1 MKVLVIEDE
10 KSLARLIEVELTL
23 QGKEVEVRYDGKSGL
38 IAALEGGVDL
48 VLLDWMLPDLE
59 GIEVCRILRSK
70 GSTVPIIMITAKQGV
85 SYEVEGLHVGADDY
99 ITKPFDM
106 EQLLAR
112 MEAVLRRTRR
122 MEQGTAKMVHG
133 QLVVDTEERR
143 VSVEGKQVHLTRK
156 EYDILLLLLQNRG
169 RIVTKEQ
176 ILEKVWGPNVHLEEG
191 VLSVHIASIRSKLQG
206 SFIENVRGIGY
217 MIPRYDET

>member
-23 QGKEVEVRYDGKSGL
+23 QGKEVEVRHDGKSGL
-38 IAALEGGVDL
+38 VAALEGGADL

-122 MEQGTAKMVHG
+122 MEQGTAKIVHG
-133 QLVVDTEERR
+133 QVVVDTEERR

-191 VLSVHIASIRSKLQG
+191 FFRSISLPFAASCKVRS
-206 SFIENVRGIGY
+206 
-217 MIPRYDET
+217 

>member
-23 QGKEVEVRYDGKSGL
+23 QGKEVEVRHDGKSGL
-38 IAALEGGVDL
+38 VAALEGGADL

-122 MEQGTAKMVHG
+122 MEQGTAKIVHG
-133 QLVVDTEERR
+133 QVVVDTEERR
-143 VSVEGKQVHLTRK
+143 VSV
-156 EYDILLLLLQNRG
+156 
-169 RIVTKEQ
+169 
-176 ILEKVWGPNVHLEEG
+176 
-191 VLSVHIASIRSKLQG
+191 
-206 SFIENVRGIGY
+206 
-217 MIPRYDET
+217 

>member
-1 MKVLVIEDE
+1 MKILIVEDE
-10 KSLARLIEVELTL
+10 KSLARLIEVELSL

-38 IAALEGGVDL
+38 LAALEGGVDL

-70 GSTVPIIMITAKQGV
+70 GCMVPIIMITAKQGV

-112 MEAVLRRTRR
+112 IEAVLRRTQRI
-122 MEQGTAKMVHG
+122 EQGSTKIVHG

-143 VSVEGKQVHLTRK
+143 VAVEGRQVHLTRK
-156 EYDILLLLLQNRG
+156 EYDILLLLLQHRG

-191 VLSVHIASIRSKLQG
+191 VLSVHIASIRGKLKG
-206 SFIENVRGIGY
+206 SYIQNVRGVGY

>member
-1 MKVLVIEDE
+1 MKVLIIEDE
-10 KSLARLIEVELTL
+10 KALARLLEVELTL
-23 QGKEVEVRYDGKSGL
+23 QGKDVVVRYDGKSGL
-38 IAALEGGVDL
+38 LTALEGGVDL
-48 VLLDWMLPDLE
+48 VLLDWMLPDLD

-70 GSTVPIIMITAKQGV
+70 GSMVPIIMITAKQGV

-112 MEAVLRRTRR
+112 MEAVLRRTQR
-122 MEQGTAKMVHG
+122 MEHVATKLVHG

-143 VSVEGKQVHLTRK
+143 VSVEGRQVHLTKK
-156 EYDILLLLLQNRG
+156 EYDILLLLLQHRG
-169 RIVTKEQ
+169 KILTKEQ

-191 VLSVHIASIRSKLQG
+191 VLSVHITSIRSKLKG
-206 SFIENVRGIGY
+206 SYIENIRGIGY
-217 MIPRYDET
+217 IIPRYDET

>member
-23 QGKEVEVRYDGKSGL
+23 QGKEVEVRHDGKSGL
-38 IAALEGGVDL
+38 VAALEGGADL

-70 GSTVPIIMITAKQGV
+70 GSMVPIIMITAKQGV

-122 MEQGTAKMVHG
+122 MEQGTAKIVHG
-133 QLVVDTEERR
+133 QVVVDTEERR

-191 VLSVHIASIRSKLQG
+191 FFRSISLPFAASCKVRS
-206 SFIENVRGIGY
+206 
-217 MIPRYDET
+217 

>member
-23 QGKEVEVRYDGKSGL
+23 QGKEVEVRHDGKSGL
-38 IAALEGGVDL
+38 VAALEGGADL

-122 MEQGTAKMVHG
+122 MEQGTAKIVHG
-133 QLVVDTEERR
+133 QVVVDTQERR

-176 ILEKVWGPNVHLEEG
+176 ILEKYGDRMYTWRRGFFRSISLPFA
-191 VLSVHIASIRSKLQG
+191 ASCKVRS
-206 SFIENVRGIGY
+206 
-217 MIPRYDET
+217 